1 MAMEVELA
9 GFMKSVEKTSAFF
22 RTFGTS
28 LASFMGIT
36 RLAVGCIVPSY
47 A

>member
-1 MAMEVELA
+1 MAMEVEPA
-9 GFMKSVEKTSAFF
+9 GFMKSIEKTSAFF
-22 RTFGTS
+22 RTFETS

-36 RLAVGCIVPSY
+36 RLAVGCIVPSS

>member
-1 MAMEVELA
+1 MAMEVEPA
-9 GFMKSVEKTSAFF
+9 GFMKSIEKTSAFF

-36 RLAVGCIVPSY
+36 RLAAGCIVPSS